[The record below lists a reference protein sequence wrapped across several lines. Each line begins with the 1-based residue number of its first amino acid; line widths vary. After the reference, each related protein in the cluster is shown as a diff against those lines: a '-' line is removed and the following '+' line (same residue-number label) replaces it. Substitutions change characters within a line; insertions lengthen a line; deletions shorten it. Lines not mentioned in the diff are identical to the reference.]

1 MGNRSSDISMENKS
15 VSDAEKLETQEAEN
29 AKRHCRN
36 IKAMYERTK
45 GGSQRKTEQSTSVP
59 MSFWR
64 VLEQM
69 LTDESIRADLASLD
83 ESDAEPTEPLKSGKY
98 TFYQDGGKPV
108 VLNLVFDSAGNLTSA
123 KDKDDN
129 NWKEWLTDW
138 GAFDPNRPNVYLEPV
153 E

>member
-1 MGNRSSDISMENKS
+1 MQNKS

-45 GGSQRKTEQSTSVP
+45 GGRGKREQHTHVP

-69 LTDESIRADLASLD
+69 LTDESIRSDLADLD
-83 ESDAEPTEPLKSGKY
+83 EGSTHQHSKYESGKY

-129 NWKEWLTDW
+129 NWTKWITDF
-138 GAFDPNRPNVYLEPV
+138 GAFDPNRPHVYLEPV